1 MNAETYVKESSQQR
15 AGGKI
20 TWTEG
25 AAHAKVQSRAQAGC
39 FGDQEGQCGQSKA
52 NKVREMTK

>member
-1 MNAETYVKESSQQR
+1 MNKER

-25 AAHAKVQSRAQAGC
+25 AARANVQSRAQAGC
-39 FGDQEGQCGQSKA
+39 FGDDQEGQCGQSKA
-52 NKVREMTK
+52 NKMRRNDRSEAER